1 MKAVG
6 SDGSGLGLFIARQL
20 MEEQDGSID
29 VEPRAGGGT
38 SVVLRFRPP
47 QEKPPVD
54 ASTPLTFTG
63 TAS

>member
-29 VEPRAGGGT
+29 IEPSAGGGT
-38 SVVLRFRPP
+38 SVVLRFRAWD
-47 QEKPPVD
+47 QQSPVD
-54 ASTPLTFTG
+54 ASTALTSTG
-63 TAS
+63 AAS

>member
-6 SDGSGLGLFIARQL
+6 SDESGLGLFIARRL
-20 MEEQDGSID
+20 MEEQDGSIE

-38 SVVLRFRPP
+38 SVVLRFRLP

-54 ASTPLTFTG
+54 ASIPLMLTG

>member
-29 VEPRAGGGT
+29 VEPRAGSGA

-47 QEKPPVD
+47 NETPPVD
-54 ASTPLTFTG
+54 ASTALTSPG
-63 TAS
+63 AAS